1 MTTLDL
7 LHTEMESPVGPLH
20 LFAND
25 KGLTALY
32 MNIQRYEMP
41 TGVEGSNAILEQT
54 KQELTEYFEGNRR
67 DFSVPLDP
75 QGTEFRKSVW
85 MELMNIPFGKT
96 ITYGELAKRL
106 GDPLLTRAVGTANGA
121 NPISIIIP
129 CHRVVGANGH
139 LTGYGG
145 GIERKRWLLDHEAED
160 QLF

>member
-1 MTTLDL
+1 MRVKGPI
-7 LHTEMESPVGPLH
+7 HTEMESPVGPLH
-20 LFAND
+20 LFAHD
-25 KGLTALY
+25 TGLTALY

-41 TGVEGSNAILEQT
+41 IGEEGTNPILEQT
-54 KQELTEYFEGNRR
+54 MQELAEYFERKRR
-67 DFSVPLDP
+67 DFTVPLDP

-85 MELMNIPFGKT
+85 KELMNIPFGRT
-96 ITYGELAKRL
+96 ISYGELAKRL

-129 CHRVVGANGH
+129 CHRVIGANGH

-145 GIERKRWLLDHEAED
+145 GIVRKRWLLDHEAED